1 MSKKEFISV
10 AVNAYLMGVKM
21 IHAYMS
27 GFKVSFILQ
36 DSTNFQELSEFYEE
50 HKNNIANSES
60 LYLINDKTLY
70 LDFNK

>member
-36 DSTNFQELSEFYEE
+36 DSTNFQELEKFYEE
-50 HKNNIANSES
+50 YKYSFTK
-60 LYLINDKTLY
+60 DKTFKLY
-70 LDFNK
+70 FDKFSK

>member
-36 DSTNFQELSEFYEE
+36 DSTNFQELGEFYEE
-50 HKNNIANSES
+50 YKSSIANSES
-60 LYLINDKTLY
+60 HYLISGKKLY